1 MTDSVTTANDAA
13 LDLIFREARTQNA
26 WKPEP
31 VSEALLRQVYDLAK
45 MAPTSANSMPARF
58 VMLTTEAA
66 KQRARPYVAPT
77 NADKMMAAPV
87 VVIIA
92 HDLDFYE
99 NLHILFPNGAEG
111 MKGYFGSDAQVAY
124 DTAFRN
130 GSMQGAYFMLAARAL
145 GLDCGPMSGFNNAG
159 IDQEFFP
166 DGRTKSNF
174 ICAIGHG
181 DPAGVWPRNPRLT
194 FEQAC
199 TVL

>member
-1 MTDSVTTANDAA
+1 MTDTANDAA

-31 VSEALLRQVYDLAK
+31 VGEELIRQVYDLAK
-45 MAPTSANSMPARF
+45 WAPTSANGSPARF
-58 VMLTTEAA
+58 VFLTSEEAKLRA
-66 KQRARPYVAPT
+66 KPHIAPT

-99 NLHILFPNGAEG
+99 HLGKLFPNGADG
-111 MKGYFGSDAQVAY
+111 MKAYFGGNEQVAY

-130 GSMQGAYFMLAARAL
+130 GSMQGAYFILAARAL
-145 GLDCGPMSGFNNAG
+145 GLDCGPASGFNNAG

-166 DGRTKSNF
+166 EGRVKSNF

-181 DPAGVWPRNPRLT
+181 DPAGVWPRNPRLS
-194 FEQAC
+194 FEEAC